1 MRDSALTH
9 GLPGPQEINSEPQI
23 RCVPLVLYWY
33 MGTGTS
39 NVQCTCTLDQSKG
52 VSPGYRHI
60 GRACAVARVFQSRG
74 DVSIF
79 VEYDMLGILQYL
91 HCSSTT
97 CIRTSQS
104 CIHMLRITLTA
115 RHLLVVLV

>member
-39 NVQCTCTLDQSKG
+39 NVQCTCTLDQSK
-52 VSPGYRHI
+52 VCHR
-60 GRACAVARVFQSRG
+60 
-74 DVSIF
+74 DT
-79 VEYDMLGILQYL
+79 GILEERARWRV
-91 HCSSTT
+91 SSNLGG
-97 CIRTSQS
+97 
-104 CIHMLRITLTA
+104 M
-115 RHLLVVLV
+115 